1 MRDCQQ
7 CGTTIG
13 ETATFCPVCGAATSS
28 EAAPCAPRRLRPA
41 RSVPCAL
48 CGLPGP
54 LVEVESFRLCER
66 CQCDLEVLVARES
79 GAGVTDPPQ
88 TSEGATRH
96 SAAEAVDAA
105 DPPPLDSVAGGTC
118 VAMAGQTTTDLGAES
133 FAPNPNRTVPD
144 ADRGASLFEEVSV
157 DAGEV
162 RAFLECAV
170 EHILPLTAQSVAEFR
185 ELRSQDPVRSRLHVA
200 FVDAHQ
206 ANTWEEVDAPF
217 AAVLYRQAAVRFL
230 ESSEDPLD
238 SQEVRRELLVIFD
251 RLSNVLEKS
260 GLQAEALEEIDCAAS
275 LGLLDYGDGRV
286 EGHRE
291 ALIRRRDG
299 LQGDGQRRAI
309 A

>member
-13 ETATFCPVCGAATSS
+13 EPATFCPVCGTASS
-28 EAAPCAPRRLRPA
+28 LAAAPGAPRRLRPA

-66 CQCDLEVLVARES
+66 CQCDLEVLADSES

-88 TSEGATRH
+88 TSGGATRH
-96 SAAEAVDAA
+96 SAAQAVDA
-105 DPPPLDSVAGGTC
+105 VT
-118 VAMAGQTTTDLGAES
+118 
-133 FAPNPNRTVPD
+133 PNPNCAVP
-144 ADRGASLFEEVSV
+144 GGCHGGSLFEEVSL

-185 ELRSQDPVRSRLHVA
+185 ELRSQDPVTSRLHA
-200 FVDAHQ
+200 ASVDAHQ
-206 ANTWEEVDAPF
+206 ATTWEEVDAPF

-230 ESSEDPLD
+230 ESSEDPLE
-238 SQEVRRELLVIFD
+238 SQGVRRELLFIFD
-251 RLSNVLEKS
+251 RLSNLLEKS
-260 GLQAEALEEIDCAAS
+260 GLHAEALEEIDCAAS
-275 LGLLDYGDGRV
+275 LGLLDYREGRV

-299 LQGDGQRRAI
+299 LRGDGQRRAI